1 MGVTVVDAAR
11 GLAADGD
18 PMAATD
24 HLQQLMLSRLTS
36 RLAPIYASATNGES
50 MMPSESY
57 VVPEENVARRPAEL
71 PAVPVP
77 TALDA
82 QRIIVY
88 VEVILLDQRV
98 LHAVNVQPI
107 LHAQTADCLSDVE
120 PQSHHAWCWKKTEGQ
135 RNRGQ
140 DEGRP
145 AHGVGPARLVDGVD
159 VVDVEVRHPGEVN
172 CAAALLLE
180 ASSRRQ
186 GSGCAY
192 CSSWACC
199 AF

>member
-1 MGVTVVDAAR
+1 MEGRAGVTVVDAAR

-36 RLAPIYASATNGES
+36 RLAPIYASAINGES

-57 VVPEENVARRPAEL
+57 VVPEEDVACRPAEL
-71 PAVPVP
+71 TAVPVP

-82 QRIIVY
+82 QRIIVH

-107 LHAQTADCLSDVE
+107 LHAQTTDRS
-120 PQSHHAWCWKKTEGQ
+120 
-135 RNRGQ
+135 
-140 DEGRP
+140 
-145 AHGVGPARLVDGVD
+145 
-159 VVDVEVRHPGEVN
+159 VR
-172 CAAALLLE
+172 C
-180 ASSRRQ
+180 
-186 GSGCAY
+186 
-192 CSSWACC
+192 
-199 AF
+199 